1 MNIAL
6 PQKQVYIT
14 EIKTNRSSS
23 QKEKKR
29 NSIVKHKR
37 LSSVNE
43 MVHTLN
49 EKNRN
54 NKKLNEEFLDFLI
67 NEKTNFADLDKVE
80 KHYQNLIIT
89 QYQTFNLNKTLLAKK
104 AKEYNTLT
112 TQIETELVSRINFS
126 QQNLDSYYDKLI
138 NKIRSAIRIKEH
150 EFDCYRNTYRR
161 LYKSNYLLKKRYEE
175 EMKIQNLNDEQHE
188 KYTIIKNHAILT
200 ITNQNTMLNNM
211 KMFYELSSM
220 TYANDINK
228 KIKKFNELE
237 FQVMMIKKDT
247 KDIEEAIALDR
258 MRQIEIKKKIEHNK
272 KYNIKLKHDLMSYY
286 HDFAKIKIKLHEI
299 YSQLKVKDL
308 NDIIHQFNQNLKKYQ
323 MLSSLFALANNDIV
337 LLNNELTELN
347 KEQEEINIKLNK
359 KNKSNNKKVNKD
371 AYDFT
376 YMKQKL
382 SQLTELNINYQK
394 QISIKSQKLKLLI
407 VFLIDYI
414 VKMQESLRNCVMNN
428 FFILPKIFG
437 QDQKKVNILL
447 QFLTI
452 TKNKTITINYDK
464 IQSIPDNKAFF
475 SFLIYAFNIFTSF
488 LFLIISSAYN
498 NISVNVLNG
507 LQNKFEVFLFNNQI
521 IKNEYEHSLHEAFIH
536 NESKEKILKR
546 GDREIFTL
554 KDKEDKTLSKHNS
567 IPSNKLKSTITDS
580 DLYKTYISYIKKKDT
595 DRDQNNLSKFYL
607 INRPRQSIMLM
618 NKFSNELVLTK
629 ALSPS
634 LTSRSIKMNNFKRY
648 IETPTTTASKS
659 KRDYKEEI
667 LINENEVYDKSD
679 IKDEINYNTI
689 TKTKP
694 QKKRNQIK
702 YGLSTKNPEMDKV
715 YMRLNDLR
723 KLELNYSKDKNS
735 KKKEMIM
742 NSSDLNEIYYK
753 FKKKFMRNQK
763 SKSIHKA
770 LPSVNTIN
778 NNRNRPNLTDSKS
791 MNNMRNMARTSSNY
805 YKTISTNYNQTITNA
820 YIHSSSSLHTLK

>member
-6 PQKQVYIT
+6 PSNQVYLT
-14 EIKTNRSSS
+14 DIKTDRSLS
-23 QKEKKR
+23 QKAKKR
-29 NSIVKHKR
+29 NSISQHKR
-37 LSSVNE
+37 LNSVNE
-43 MVHTLN
+43 MVHSLN
-49 EKNRN
+49 EKKRN
-54 NKKLNEEFLDFLI
+54 NKILNEEFLDFLI

-80 KHYQNLIIT
+80 KHYQNLLIS
-89 QYQTFNLNKTLLAKK
+89 QYKTYNLNKTVLLKK

-112 TQIETELVSRINFS
+112 TQIETELVSRMNFS

-138 NKIRSAIRIKEH
+138 NQIQSAIRLKEH
-150 EFDCYRNTYRR
+150 EFECYRNTYRR

-272 KYNIKLKHDLMSYY
+272 KYNTKLKHDLMSYY

-308 NDIIHQFNQNLKKYQ
+308 NEIIHQFNQNLKKYQ

-337 LLNNELTELN
+337 VLNNELTELN
-347 KEQEEINIKLNK
+347 KEKEEINIKLNK
-359 KNKSNNKKVNKD
+359 KKKSSYKKVNKD
-371 AYDFT
+371 AYDFS
-376 YMKQKL
+376 YMKEKL

-394 QISIKSQKLKLLI
+394 QISIKVQKLKLLVI
-407 VFLIDYI
+407 FLVDYI
-414 VKMQESLRNCVMNN
+414 VKIQDSLRNCVMNN

-437 QDQKKVNILL
+437 QDQNKVNILL
-447 QFLTI
+447 QFLTV
-452 TKNKTITINYDK
+452 TKNKTITINYEK
-464 IQSIPDNKAFF
+464 IHSIPNNTKFF
-475 SFLIYAFNIFTSF
+475 QFLLYIFNIFTSF

-507 LQNKFEVFLFNNQI
+507 LHDQFELFSFSNPK

-546 GDREIFTL
+546 SDREIFTL
-554 KDKEDKTLSKHNS
+554 KEKEEKSTLSKRNS

-580 DLYKTYISYIKKKDT
+580 DLYKTYINYIKKKDNN
-595 DRDQNNLSKFYL
+595 DRERNTLSKFYL
-607 INRPRQSIMLM
+607 LNRPRQSIMLM
-618 NKFSNELVLTK
+618 NKFSNELVLNK
-629 ALSPS
+629 ALSPT
-634 LTSRSIKMNNFKRY
+634 LTSRTIKINNFKQY

-667 LINENEVYDKSD
+667 LLNENEVYDKSD
-679 IKDEINYNTI
+679 IQDEVNYNTI

-763 SKSIHKA
+763 SKSIHRT

-778 NNRNRPNLTDSKS
+778 NNRNRPNLTESQS
-791 MNNMRNMARTSSNY
+791 TNNMRNARTSSNY
-805 YKTISTNYNQTITNA
+805 YKTISSNYNQTITNA
-820 YIHSSSSLHTLK
+820 YIHSSSSLHT